1 MAEFKIVMH
10 EMRRMCETFTD
21 ADECQH
27 CPLVHSPVCGT
38 PSDMMD
44 EAIRK
49 GEAAI
54 MAWAAEHP
62 EPQYPL
68 WWDYLFENNPGMPIM
83 EIIKQPIPADIAK
96 KLGVEPK

>member
-1 MAEFKIVMH
+1 MAKFATVMH
-10 EMRRMCETFTD
+10 EMKRMCETFTN

-44 EAIRK
+44 GAIR
-49 GEAAI
+49 EAETAI

-62 EPQYPL
+62 EPQYPTL
-68 WWDYLFENNPGMPIM
+68 AEWLRSVGLANIRMID
-83 EIIKQPIPADIAK
+83 PIPADIAE
-96 KLGVEPK
+96 KLGIELKEG